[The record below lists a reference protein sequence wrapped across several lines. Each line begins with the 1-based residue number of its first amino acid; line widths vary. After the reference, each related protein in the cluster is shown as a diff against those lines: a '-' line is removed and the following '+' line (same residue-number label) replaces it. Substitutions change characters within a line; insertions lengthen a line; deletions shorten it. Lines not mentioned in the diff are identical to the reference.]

1 MNVPAS
7 GTRSATDVAEAEFAS
22 IVGDSRVTSE
32 PATCESF
39 AVDGQAPK
47 YVVYPSSAE
56 QVAAALKCAQD
67 LDLAVI
73 PCRNLTKIGIGN
85 PPRRYD
91 VALSLKEMNRVWYYE
106 PADLVISVEPGIK
119 LSDFQRF
126 VWRHRLWLPL
136 DPPGG
141 ARTSIGGILAANASG
156 PLRTAY
162 GGPRDMVLGMKVAT
176 TEGKIVKTG
185 GRVVKN
191 VTGYDIAKLLIGS
204 YGTLGVIVEASFKL
218 YPQPAERATFVV
230 PLASLDAARELRRRI
245 QQSHLQPLRMLL
257 MDGATAG
264 AARVFSPWGKGDPS
278 GKFELWIEA
287 GGSAKVIE
295 RYAREL
301 DEMTARERATVER
314 LGGGSAGDI
323 WGRIADFRT
332 EIAQSFPDA
341 AILRASL
348 PIASGEEF
356 LGRAHAEADSGR
368 LWRASF
374 AQPSLGIVHFCLRS
388 EAGAPDVLA
397 VAEKLREAADSLGG
411 TLVVE
416 RCPHQIKP
424 QIDAWGPAGD
434 DFEIMRKVKQRWDP
448 KGILSPGRF
457 VGGL

>member
-1 MNVPAS
+1 M
-7 GTRSATDVAEAEFAS
+7 
-22 IVGDSRVTSE
+22 VGDSRVVCD
-32 PATCESF
+32 PAACQSF
-39 AVDGQAPK
+39 TVDGKAPQ
-47 YVVYPSSAE
+47 YVVYPQSAE
-56 QVAAALKCAQD
+56 QVAAVLKCAAD
-67 LDLAVI
+67 HDLAVI

-141 ARTSIGGILAANASG
+141 ARASIGGILAANSSG

-162 GGPRDMVLGMKVAT
+162 GGPRDMVLGMKIAT

-191 VTGYDIAKLLIGS
+191 VTGYDIAKFLIGS

-218 YPQPAERATFVV
+218 YPLPAERATFVI
-230 PLASLDAARELRRRI
+230 PLAGLDAACELRRKV

-264 AARVFSPWGKGDPS
+264 AARAFSPWGKGDRS
-278 GKFELWIEA
+278 EKFELWIEA
-287 GGSAKVIE
+287 GGSATVIG

-301 DEMTARERATVER
+301 EEMAARVPTTVER
-314 LGGGSAGDI
+314 LGVANTGDV
-323 WGRIADFRT
+323 WERIADLRT
-332 EIAQSFPDA
+332 EIAQSFPDVV
-341 AILRASL
+341 ILRASL
-348 PIASGEEF
+348 PIARGEEF

-397 VAEKLREAADSLGG
+397 VAEKLREAADGLGG
-411 TLVVE
+411 TLVVD
-416 RCPHQIKP
+416 RCPHHLKP
-424 QIDAWGPAGD
+424 QIDVWGPAGD
-434 DFEIMRKVKQRWDP
+434 DFEIMRKVKQTWDP